1 MNKEFT
7 IQDDVYVFS
16 VPDGQK
22 TLLTKGMTGIIS
34 QSLGD
39 NFTIIVE
46 GNMYQVKGIDG
57 EAIGE
62 EKRSIDS
69 NNFANEEEIWN
80 VLHTCYDPEIP
91 VNIYD
96 LGLIYRIDI
105 DDQMNI
111 DVDMSLTAPGC
122 PVAGE
127 MPGMVERALTPI
139 AQVNTVTVQIVWEP
153 AWTQDRMTE
162 IAQLELGWF

>member
-1 MNKEFT
+1 MTNLSANLHET
-7 IQDDVYVFS
+7 DIDDRADSEPNVTGNFREHPLCDIITGAIRQVF
-16 VPDGQK
+16 
-22 TLLTKGMTGIIS
+22 
-34 QSLGD
+34 
-39 NFTIIVE
+39 
-46 GNMYQVKGIDG
+46 
-57 EAIGE
+57 
-62 EKRSIDS
+62 
-69 NNFANEEEIWN
+69 
-80 VLHTCYDPEIP
+80 DPEIP

-127 MPGMVERALTPI
+127 MPRMVERALTPI

>member
-1 MNKEFT
+1 MTNLLAESADNDT
-7 IQDDVYVFS
+7 DDRADSEPNVTGNFRDHPLCDVITGAIRQVF
-16 VPDGQK
+16 
-22 TLLTKGMTGIIS
+22 
-34 QSLGD
+34 
-39 NFTIIVE
+39 
-46 GNMYQVKGIDG
+46 
-57 EAIGE
+57 
-62 EKRSIDS
+62 
-69 NNFANEEEIWN
+69 
-80 VLHTCYDPEIP
+80 DPEIP

-127 MPGMVERALTPI
+127 MPGMVERALSPI
-139 AQVNTVTVQIVWEP
+139 PQANTVTVQIVWEP

>member
-1 MNKEFT
+1 MT
-7 IQDDVYVFS
+7 ILLEKFNEAESDTKIIEDDNRADSEPNVTGNFREHPLCDLITGSIRQVF
-16 VPDGQK
+16 
-22 TLLTKGMTGIIS
+22 
-34 QSLGD
+34 
-39 NFTIIVE
+39 
-46 GNMYQVKGIDG
+46 
-57 EAIGE
+57 
-62 EKRSIDS
+62 
-69 NNFANEEEIWN
+69 
-80 VLHTCYDPEIP
+80 DPEIP

-111 DVDMSLTAPGC
+111 DVDISLTAPGC

-127 MPGMVERALTPI
+127 MPGMEERALTPI
-139 AQVNTVTVQIVWEP
+139 LQVNSVTVQIVWEP

>member
-1 MNKEFT
+1 MTSLPVKSLKATQEAET
-7 IQDDVYVFS
+7 DAIIDDRADAEPDVTGNFREHPLCDVITGAIRQVF
-16 VPDGQK
+16 
-22 TLLTKGMTGIIS
+22 
-34 QSLGD
+34 
-39 NFTIIVE
+39 
-46 GNMYQVKGIDG
+46 
-57 EAIGE
+57 
-62 EKRSIDS
+62 
-69 NNFANEEEIWN
+69 
-80 VLHTCYDPEIP
+80 DPEIP

-127 MPGMVERALTPI
+127 MPGMVERALSPI
-139 AQVNTVTVQIVWEP
+139 PQVNTVTVQIVWEP

>member
-1 MNKEFT
+1 MSGLACKS
-7 IQDDVYVFS
+7 DDTENYVDNRADSEPNVVGNFREHPLCD
-16 VPDGQK
+16 VI
-22 TLLTKGMTGIIS
+22 TGAIR
-34 QSLGD
+34 
-39 NFTIIVE
+39 
-46 GNMYQVKGIDG
+46 QV
-57 EAIGE
+57 
-62 EKRSIDS
+62 
-69 NNFANEEEIWN
+69 F
-80 VLHTCYDPEIP
+80 DPEIP

-139 AQVNTVTVQIVWEP
+139 PQVNTVTVQIVWEP
-153 AWTQDRMTE
+153 AWTQERMTE

>member
-1 MNKEFT
+1 MTSLLSESYENT
-7 IQDDVYVFS
+7 TDDRADSEPQVTGNFREHPLCDIITGALRQVF
-16 VPDGQK
+16 
-22 TLLTKGMTGIIS
+22 
-34 QSLGD
+34 
-39 NFTIIVE
+39 
-46 GNMYQVKGIDG
+46 
-57 EAIGE
+57 
-62 EKRSIDS
+62 
-69 NNFANEEEIWN
+69 
-80 VLHTCYDPEIP
+80 DPEIP

-139 AQVNTVTVQIVWEP
+139 NQVNNVTVQIVWEP
-153 AWTQDRMTE
+153 AWTQERMTE

>member
-1 MNKEFT
+1 MTRLLAEASQIDT
-7 IQDDVYVFS
+7 DDRADSEPNVTGNFREHPLCDEITGALRQVF
-16 VPDGQK
+16 
-22 TLLTKGMTGIIS
+22 
-34 QSLGD
+34 
-39 NFTIIVE
+39 
-46 GNMYQVKGIDG
+46 
-57 EAIGE
+57 
-62 EKRSIDS
+62 
-69 NNFANEEEIWN
+69 
-80 VLHTCYDPEIP
+80 DPEIP

-105 DDQMNI
+105 DDQMNV

-127 MPGMVERALTPI
+127 MPGMVERAITPI
-139 AQVNTVTVQIVWEP
+139 AQVNNVTVQIIWEP

>member
-1 MNKEFT
+1 MTLSVAELSPMEA
-7 IQDDVYVFS
+7 DDRADSEPNVTGNFREHPLSDVITGAIRQVF
-16 VPDGQK
+16 
-22 TLLTKGMTGIIS
+22 
-34 QSLGD
+34 
-39 NFTIIVE
+39 
-46 GNMYQVKGIDG
+46 
-57 EAIGE
+57 
-62 EKRSIDS
+62 
-69 NNFANEEEIWN
+69 
-80 VLHTCYDPEIP
+80 DPEIP

-139 AQVNTVTVQIVWEP
+139 PQVNTVTVQIVWEP

>member
-1 MNKEFT
+1 MT
-7 IQDDVYVFS
+7 DIQVQNIPYETEDNRADSEPQVSGNFREHPLCDLIIGNLRQVF
-16 VPDGQK
+16 
-22 TLLTKGMTGIIS
+22 
-34 QSLGD
+34 
-39 NFTIIVE
+39 
-46 GNMYQVKGIDG
+46 
-57 EAIGE
+57 
-62 EKRSIDS
+62 
-69 NNFANEEEIWN
+69 
-80 VLHTCYDPEIP
+80 DPEIP

-127 MPGMVERALTPI
+127 MPGMVERAISPI
-139 AQVNTVTVQIVWEP
+139 TQVNQVTVQIVWEP
-153 AWTQDRMTE
+153 TWTQARMTE